1 MRRTILRYTLGA
13 LLITLLASSQAAA
26 AQIDFVGMG
35 KGASATFVLAGNPLG
50 TPFTDFVGELNW
62 SWLGVAPAGYGDPFF
77 TYCVDAT
84 QYLTDPQTVS
94 LRSTSALTTAS
105 GGVDAGSRV
114 GWLWSQY
121 AEQVHT
127 SGSKFDAAGLQIAIW
142 EAEYDTT
149 GDLSGGAFQLVATGP
164 TDPILTAAKGY
175 LAALYAKPGGYAGQ
189 ATFLDT
195 TSGQDQVTSNPVPE
209 PASLVLFGT
218 GALVAFVRRRRS
230 RAKTA

>member
-1 MRRTILRYTLGA
+1 MRRTILRYALGA
-13 LLITLLASSQAAA
+13 LLVTLLTSSQVAA
-26 AQIDFVGMG
+26 AQIDFLGTG
-35 KGASATFVLAGNPLG
+35 KGASATFKLENNPLG

-62 SWLGVAPAGYGDPFF
+62 SWVGVAPAGYGDPFF

-84 QYLTDPQTVS
+84 QYLTDPQSVE
-94 LRSTSALTTAS
+94 LRSTSLLATAS
-105 GGVDAGSRV
+105 GGLEAGNRV
-114 GWLWSQY
+114 GWLWNQY

-149 GDLSGGAFQLVATGP
+149 GDLSSGKFQLVATGP

-175 LAALYAKPGGYAGQ
+175 LAALYAKPGGFAGQ

-195 TSGQDQVTSNPVPE
+195 VAGQDQLTSNPVPE

-218 GALVAFVRRRRS
+218 GSLVAFVRRRRS